1 MISIDRERATLD
13 LALGLLGGTDFIL
26 CSRLLRPFHATLG
39 VTESTFLLYGTF
51 IAVTGFFLWRERVET
66 TSQRFVIGL
75 VTYSIA
81 IIIQFTFLVLTKHT
95 FTVRPALGVF
105 WRVTGAIV
113 IGLPFLWIMARLSG
127 RKSGDLILKL

>member
-1 MISIDRERATLD
+1 MISIDRERVTLV
-13 LALGLLGGTDFIL
+13 LALGILGGGTFIL

-39 VTESTFLLYGTF
+39 VAESTFLLYGTF

-66 TSQRFVIGL
+66 MGQRFVIGL
-75 VTYSIA
+75 VAYSIA
-81 IIIQFTFLVLTKHT
+81 VVIQFTFLVLTKHA
-95 FTVRPALGVF
+95 FTVIPSLGVF
-105 WRVTGAIV
+105 WRVTGGIV